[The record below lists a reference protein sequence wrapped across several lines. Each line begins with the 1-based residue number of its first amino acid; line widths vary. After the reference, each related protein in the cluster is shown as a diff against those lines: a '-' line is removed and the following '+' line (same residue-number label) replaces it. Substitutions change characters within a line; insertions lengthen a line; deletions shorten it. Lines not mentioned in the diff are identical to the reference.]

1 MTEYIQVVTTVET
14 REQAEKIA
22 EEVLNSRLAACV
34 QISTCHSRYRWQG
47 ALEKAD
53 EYLCCMKSRRDLFE
67 GLQIMIREHHP
78 YDVPEIL
85 AMPVVEGNKE
95 YLAWLEKELLPG

>member
-22 EEVLNSRLAACV
+22 EEVLGSRLAACV
-34 QISTCHSRYRWQG
+34 QISRCHSRYRWQG
-47 ALEKAD
+47 TLEQAD

-67 GLQIMIREHHP
+67 GLQILIRGQHP

-85 AMPVVEGNKE
+85 AIPVVEGNKE